1 MAFMEYPQGVK
12 AVSSIVAPGHRW
24 SMPDFAV
31 ISLPV
36 VSTPVADTLKNM
48 EATSGAISN
57 IIRFIVRSEG
67 GGREE
72 KRWLKRRKQR

>member
-1 MAFMEYPQGVK
+1 MAFIEYPHGVK

-36 VSTPVADTLKNM
+36 VSSPLADTLKNM
-48 EATSGAISN
+48 EATSGAMSN
-57 IIRFIVRSEG
+57 IMRLMVRSEEG
-67 GGREE
+67 MEG
-72 KRWLKRRKQR
+72 K